1 MPPPPIPPRP
11 LPPPTNVPTVDFAV
25 DSQFTAQQT
34 ITNAALT
41 TGFAYLRNL
50 PMEIDFAA
58 ARRIFDEA
66 YSSPAFANRFQWG
79 GNVPSAFTRYGKWAG
94 DESEDDKATI
104 TFPSHSFRGGPWAQA
119 TINKFGPDFPG
130 IAAFYLA
137 VEDQLV
143 PLVIQATSDAI
154 SYRTGV
160 NDVDMWFVRREG
172 KLYFT
177 LIDYHRSPAVR
188 RLQGMQEHRDDTIAT
203 IIFQDGIGGLEIQDQ
218 RTGQWFS
225 VPGNEVIVM
234 WGRAGEA
241 FSGGIVRAV
250 NHRVTTIAT
259 TRRMSAIAFIGAD
272 DSAQWKPLVETRRV
286 N

>member
-1 MPPPPIPPRP
+1 MPPPPVPPRP
-11 LPPPTNVPTVDFAV
+11 LPPPTNVPTIDFAV
-25 DSQFTAQQT
+25 DSQLVAQQK

-50 PMEIDFAA
+50 PMHIDFAGA
-58 ARRIFDEA
+58 QRIFNEA
-66 YSSPAFANRFQWG
+66 YSSPAFASRFQWP

-94 DESEDDKATI
+94 DENEDDKARI
-104 TFPSHSFRGGPWAQA
+104 NFPSHSFRGGPWAQT

-130 IAAFYLA
+130 IAAFYMD

-154 SYRTGV
+154 AYRTGV
-160 NDVDMWFVRREG
+160 EDVDIWSVRKEG
-172 KLYFT
+172 NLYFT
-177 LIDYHRSPAVR
+177 LIDYHRSSAVR
-188 RLQGMQEHRDDTIAT
+188 RLQGMGEHRDETIAT

-218 RTGQWFS
+218 RTGQWFA

-241 FSGGIVRAV
+241 FSGGIVKAV
-250 NHRVTTIAT
+250 NHRVNTIAT
-259 TRRMSAIAFIGAD
+259 TRRTSAIAFISAD
-272 DSAQWKPLVETRRV
+272 ASAKWEPLVQSPWIR
-286 N
+286 